1 VKVAAIDYT
10 VLSLLQ
16 LSTELEA
23 IARDTRTTF
32 GALSPQ
38 QLNWRPDATRWSVA
52 QCFDHLIRSND
63 LMFSAADAAL
73 SQKGSGTLWE
83 RLPIL
88 PRLVGRMMVRS
99 QQPDSTR
106 RFKAFAVAQPAT
118 SDIQGDVIERFVEQQ
133 HEALSRMPSAAEPD
147 AGRKIM
153 TSPFVKVVTYS
164 VLDGWRLLVAHERRH
179 FEQARRVMQ
188 APGFPHG

>member
-1 VKVAAIDYT
+1 VKVAIDYT
-10 VLSLLQ
+10 VLSLAQ

-52 QCFDHLIRSND
+52 QCFDHLLKSND

-73 SQKGSGTLWE
+73 SREGAMTLWE

-88 PRLVGRMMVRS
+88 PGLVGSMMVRS
-99 QQPDSTR
+99 QRPDSTR
-106 RFKAFAVAQPAT
+106 KFKAFATAQPAA
-118 SDIQGDVIERFVEQQ
+118 SAIPADVIKRFVEQQ
-133 HEALSRMPSAAEPD
+133 DEALSRMQSAAEPD
-147 AGRKIM
+147 AASVIM
-153 TSPFVKVVTYS
+153 TSPFVKVITYS